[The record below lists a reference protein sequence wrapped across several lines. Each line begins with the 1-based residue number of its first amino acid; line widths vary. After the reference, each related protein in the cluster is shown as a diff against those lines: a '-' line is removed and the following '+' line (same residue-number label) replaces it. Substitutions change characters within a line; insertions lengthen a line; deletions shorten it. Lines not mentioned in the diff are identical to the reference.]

1 MSKSHHTAARR
12 LVRYCER
19 LGGPGGGAFGAPKLA
34 ALPFGAREPARVLS
48 GDLLRPRTLRET
60 GETVDLHR
68 HPWFALDKKC
78 GKLRGEDDDRMD
90 TLDLDLDLDLK
101 VNAHAN
107 CDDLAVRILP
117 PVAAPPVFLGTGLN
131 YHRHAAECGLAP
143 PRVPILAFCKPS
155 TALQRPGGSIA
166 VPACCDPDVPEV
178 DWEVELAVVIGEHR
192 DTGELCKNATAE
204 TALDYV
210 LGYTVANDVSARLW
224 QTDPERTGGQWNRG
238 KSFDTFAP
246 LGPAMVL
253 QERGFDPHA
262 DLEVALSVNG
272 ETMQRSHTGD
282 MIHRVPAIV
291 EFMSR
296 DTTLLPGT
304 VLLTGTPEGIGMFQ
318 DPPRYLRDGDVCAA
332 TIEGIGTLVNPVV
345 DAAASSN
352 SNSSSSR

>member
-1 MSKSHHTAARR
+1 M
-12 LVRYCER
+12 
-19 LGGPGGGAFGAPKLA
+19 GGGAR
-34 ALPFGAREPARVLS
+34 LPGVGVADLGAREPARVLS
-48 GDLLRPRTLRET
+48 GDPLRPRTLRET

-253 QERGFDPHA
+253 QERGFDLVSGGTDNHLILM
-262 DLEVALSVNG
+262 DLGSDGISGKEAEDLLGQVSITVNKNTVAG
-272 ETMQRSHTGD
+272 ETRSPFVTSGVR
-282 MIHRVPAIV
+282 I
-291 EFMSR
+291 
-296 DTTLLPGT
+296 
-304 VLLTGTPEGIGMFQ
+304 GTPAMTSRGMTTQ
-318 DPPRYLRDGDVCAA
+318 
-332 TIEGIGTLVNPVV
+332 
-345 DAAASSN
+345 DAAQIGAWIADTLESGGDAGKLAQIRGAVHDWCAKHPMPQLHIDWSK
-352 SNSSSSR
+352 RA